1 VELRPTEEPSVIIR
15 SKAPAGPRYVEL
27 DVRSNFS
34 FLQAGSSPETL
45 VRRAHTL
52 GYGTMGLVDRD
63 GLYGLP
69 RAFEIGRE
77 IGVRIVTGCEV
88 TLSGE
93 PHPTVRLF
101 VESFVGYQN
110 LCSLL
115 TLGHTR
121 RVKGQARAAEEGVP
135 RNCYC
140 EVSVEEIGSRAAGL
154 WVVVDAFEFRSLAPH
169 PGLLS
174 GAEPGPNG
182 GEGALFRLR
191 ECFGARFSLRCV
203 RQHDGFDAAR
213 ERAALGA
220 ARELEAPIVA
230 TNAVR
235 YASREDKQL
244 FDVAHCIREGVTL
257 EQAGRALS
265 CNAEAFL
272 KAEAQMVALFSDR
285 PRWLERSVE
294 IAEACR
300 FELDELKYS
309 FPSEIEALGP
319 PEEKPFATLRRLVEL
334 GVPERY
340 PEGLPPHVKE
350 LIDKELALIEQ
361 LDVAPFF
368 LSVYAIVRIAKERD
382 ILCQGRGSA
391 ANSAVCYC
399 LGITAVD
406 PSRAATLFERFMS
419 PERKE
424 PPDIDVD
431 FEHERREEVI
441 QEVYRRYGRDRAA
454 MVSEVICYRGRSAMR
469 EVAKA
474 FGYTLG
480 EANKLSSLLHWW
492 NEVDEVREQRFAEAG
507 FQLDERLEQVV
518 EIATRIQGFP
528 RHLSIHVGG
537 FVLSARPLTEVAP
550 VEPATMPDRTV
561 IPWNKD
567 DLDVLGF
574 FKVDVLALGMLT
586 AIRKCLALTQH
597 DDRVRADSAIA
608 RLARVPPED
617 PRAYDAACA
626 ADTVGVFQIES
637 RAQMAMLPRLKPRK
651 FYDIVV
657 QVAIVRPGPIQGGM
671 VHPYLR
677 RRMGQEKIELPHP
690 SLAPILER
698 TFGVPIFQEQAMQ
711 IAIVG
716 AGYTGGEADQLRRDM
731 AAWRRNGKLE
741 RHRERLI
748 SGFRAHG
755 ILEKFAHALFRQ
767 IQGFGEYGFPESHA
781 ASFGLLAYASLWL
794 KVHHPAEFAAA
805 LVNSQPMGFYSCNT
819 ILQDAKRHGVELL
832 PVCVHQ
838 SDWDCTVPQARQLRV
853 GLRLVRGLRE
863 GTVRRVEGQRP
874 FTSIDDLAAR
884 AKVGTRDMTLLA
896 QSGALDVLE
905 PERRQAIWLARVP
918 RLDGLLE
925 GADAPTRRGRFK
937 KLSRLEQLKLDFFTT
952 GVSVN
957 DHPMKLWRP
966 KLPPHVK
973 SSAQVNAGKNGE
985 KVTAAGMVICRQRP
999 GTAKGIVFMTL
1010 EDELGFSNLVF
1021 YQEVFERLFKLATG
1035 VQMLIVHGTLQRAG
1049 EVVHIMVESLE
1060 SLAEGRFAHSHDFH

>member
-1 VELRPTEEPSVIIR
+1 MELHRTEEPSVIIR
-15 SKAPAGPRYVEL
+15 SKPPAGPQYVEL
-27 DVRSNFS
+27 DARSSFS
-34 FLQAGSSPETL
+34 FLQSGISPENL
-45 VRRAHTL
+45 VRRAHEL
-52 GYGTMGLVDRD
+52 GYRTIGLVDRD
-63 GLYGLP
+63 GIYGLP
-69 RAFEIGRE
+69 RAYEVGSE
-77 IGVRIVTGCEV
+77 LGVRVVAGCEL
-88 TLSGE
+88 TLSFE
-93 PHPTVRLF
+93 PHPTVRLYVQDF
-101 VESFVGYQN
+101 GGYQN

-121 RVKGQARAAEEGVP
+121 RVKGKARVPESGAP

-140 EVSVEEIGSRAAGL
+140 EVSVDEICARAAGL
-154 WVVVDAFEFRSLAPH
+154 WVVVDAFDFGGAPH
-169 PGLLS
+169 PVPL
-174 GAEPGPNG
+174 PYG
-182 GEGALFRLR
+182 GEGTLLRLK
-191 ECFGARFSLRCV
+191 EAFGARFSLRV
-203 RQHDGFDAAR
+203 YRQHDGFDAAR

-220 ARELEAPIVA
+220 ARELSAPIVA

-235 YASREDKQL
+235 YGSREDKQL
-244 FDVAHCIREGVTL
+244 FDVVHCIRECVTL
-257 EQAGRALS
+257 EAAGRALS

-272 KAEAQMVALFSDR
+272 KAEPQMLALFSDR

-294 IAEACR
+294 IADACR
-300 FELDELKYS
+300 FELKELKYS

-319 PEEKPFATLRRLVEL
+319 PEEKPFATLARLVEQ
-334 GVPERY
+334 GIPERY
-340 PEGLPPHVKE
+340 PDGLPPHVRE

-368 LSVYAIVRIAKERD
+368 LSVYAIVRIARERD

-391 ANSAVCYC
+391 ANSAVCYV

-406 PSRAATLFERFMS
+406 PARAATLFERFMS

-441 QEVYRRYGRDRAA
+441 QEIYRRYGRDRAA

-469 EVAKA
+469 EVAKV
-474 FGYTLG
+474 FGYPLE
-480 EANKLSSLLHWW
+480 EANKLASLLHWW
-492 NEVDEVREQRFAEAG
+492 NEVDDVRDQRFAEAG
-507 FQLDERLEQVV
+507 FQVDARLKQVV
-518 EIATRIQGFP
+518 DLATRIQGFP

-586 AIRKCLALTQH
+586 ALRKGLAMCQH
-597 DDRVRADSAIA
+597 DERVTAPSAIA
-608 RLARVPPED
+608 RLARVPAED
-617 PRAYDAACA
+617 PRVYDAACR
-626 ADTVGVFQIES
+626 ADTVGAFQIES

-690 SLAPILER
+690 KLAPILER

-748 SGFRAHG
+748 AGFLKNG
-755 ILEKFAHALFRQ
+755 ISQKFAQALFRQ

-781 ASFGLLAYASLWL
+781 ASFALLGYASLWL
-794 KVHHPAEFAAA
+794 KVHHPAQFAAA
-805 LVNSQPMGFYSCNT
+805 LINSQPMGFYSPNT
-819 ILQDAKRHGVELL
+819 IMQDAKRHGVELL
-832 PVCVHQ
+832 PVCVHA
-838 SDWDCTVPQARQLRV
+838 SEWDCTVPTEHQLRT

-863 GTVRRVEGQRP
+863 DTVRRIERFRP

-884 AKVGTRDMTLLA
+884 THAGTRDLTLLA

-905 PERRQAIWLARVP
+905 PDRRQAIWLARVP

-973 SSAQVNAGKNGE
+973 SSAQVNGGRDGE

-1021 YQEVFERLFKLATG
+1021 YEDVFERLFKLATG
-1035 VQMLIVHGTLQRAG
+1035 VQMLVVHGTLQRAG
-1049 EVVHIMVESLE
+1049 EVVHVVVEDLE
-1060 SLAEGRFAHSHDFH
+1060 QLTEGRFAHSHDFH

>member
-1 VELRPTEEPSVIIR
+1 MELHRTEEPSVLIR
-15 SKAPAGPRYVEL
+15 SKPATGAQYVEL

-34 FLQAGSSPETL
+34 FLQSGSSPETL
-45 VRRAHTL
+45 VKHAHAL
-52 GYGTMGLVDRD
+52 GYRVIGLTDRD
-63 GLYGLP
+63 GIYGLP
-69 RAFEIGRE
+69 RAYEVGRE
-77 IGVRIVTGCEV
+77 LGVRIVTGCEL
-88 TLSGE
+88 TLEGP
-93 PHPTVRLF
+93 PHPTVRVY
-101 VESFVGYQN
+101 VESFEGYQH
-110 LCSLL
+110 LCALL

-121 RVKGQARAAEEGVP
+121 RVKGEARAAEEGVP

-140 EVSVEEIGSRAAGL
+140 ELTVEEVCARAGGL
-154 WVVVDAFEFRSLAPH
+154 WLLADAYELGLHREGTLRQLRDAF
-169 PGLLS
+169 
-174 GAEPGPNG
+174 GP
-182 GEGALFRLR
+182 
-191 ECFGARFSLRCV
+191 RFSLRML

-213 ERAALGA
+213 ERAAVGA
-220 ARELEAPIVA
+220 ARELEAPILA

-235 YASREDKQL
+235 YAVREDKQL

-265 CNAEAFL
+265 CNAEGFL

-294 IAEACR
+294 VAEACR
-300 FELDELKYS
+300 FELSQLKYS

-319 PEEKPFATLRRLVEL
+319 KEERPFDTLTRLVRQ
-334 GVPERY
+334 GIPERY
-340 PEGLPPHVKE
+340 PEGLPPHVRE
-350 LIDKELALIEQ
+350 LIDKELKLIDQ

-368 LSVYAIVRIAKERD
+368 LSVYAIVRIARERD

-391 ANSAVCYC
+391 ANSAVCYV

-406 PSRAATLFERFMS
+406 PARSATLFERFMS

-431 FEHERREEVI
+431 FEHARREEVI
-441 QEVYRRYGRDRAA
+441 QEIYRRYGRDRAA

-469 EVAKA
+469 EVAKV
-474 FGYTLG
+474 FGYTLE
-480 EANKLSSLLHWW
+480 EANKLSGLLHWW
-492 NEVDEVREQRFAEAG
+492 NEVDDVRDQRFAEAG
-507 FQLDERLEQVV
+507 FQPDARLTQVV
-518 EIATRIQGFP
+518 KIAARLQGFP

-550 VEPATMPDRTV
+550 VEPATMPGRTV

-586 AIRKCLALTQH
+586 AIRKCLDLAQH
-597 DDRVRADSAIA
+597 DERLRADGAIA
-608 RLARVPPED
+608 RLAKVPPED

-637 RAQMAMLPRLKPRK
+637 RAQMAMLPRLKPRR

-716 AGYTGGEADQLRRDM
+716 AGYSGGEADQLRRDM

-741 RHRERLI
+741 GHRDKLI
-748 SGFRAHG
+748 AGFRRHG
-755 ILEKFAHALFRQ
+755 ISEKFAQALFRQ

-805 LVNSQPMGFYSCNT
+805 LINSQPMGFYSPNT
-819 ILQDAKRHGVELL
+819 ILQDAKRHGIELL
-832 PVCVHQ
+832 PVCVHH
-838 SDWDCTVPQARQLRV
+838 SGWDCSVPQRHQLRV

-863 GTVRRVEGQRP
+863 ATVRRIEQLKP
-874 FTSIDDLAAR
+874 FASIDDLAAR
-884 AKVGTRDMTLLA
+884 THAGTRDLTLLA

-905 PERRQAIWLARVP
+905 PDRRQAIWLARVP
-918 RLDGLLE
+918 RLDGLLQ
-925 GADAPTRRGRFK
+925 GADAPTQRAKFK
-937 KLSRLEQLKLDFFTT
+937 KLTRLEQLKLDFGTT

-957 DHPMKLWRP
+957 DHPMKLWRSR
-966 KLPPHVK
+966 LPPHVK
-973 SSAQVNAGKNGE
+973 SSAQVNAARNAE
-985 KVTAAGMVICRQRP
+985 KVSAAGMVIVRQRP

-1010 EDELGFSNLVF
+1010 EDEFGFTNLVF

-1035 VQMLIVHGTLQRAG
+1035 VQMLVVHGTLQRAG
-1049 EVVHIMVESLE
+1049 DTVHVMVESLE
-1060 SLAEGRFAHSHDFH
+1060 PLAEARFAPSHDFH